1 MDFVSQSDLLL
12 IPYLLSDSTSA
23 HNPCL
28 QQFLLMYLFTRS
40 LYA

>member
-23 HNPCL
+23 HTIIV
-28 QQFLLMYLFTRS
+28 LL
-40 LYA
+40 